1 MFNLRSLAF
10 GLTLALMDAISF
22 PFVKNVSMGL
32 NPIWMI
38 VPTILYS
45 FTPYVLLQSLK
56 MESLVIMNLLWDLS
70 SDIVVT
76 LIAVL
81 FFKEHLS
88 PIKMVGVCLSF
99 VSIFLMSYEEKPK
112 GVALKS

>member
-1 MFNLRSLAF
+1 MFNLRSLGF

-32 NPIWMI
+32 NPMWMI
-38 VPTILYS
+38 IPTILYS
-45 FTPYVLLQSLK
+45 FSPYVLLQALK

-76 LIAVL
+76 LIGIL

-88 PIKMVGVCLSF
+88 PLKMVGVCLSL
-99 VSIFLMSYEEKPK
+99 VSIFLMSYDEKAK
-112 GVALKS
+112 GVAQKS